1 MKTIRIRAARQNNL
15 KSVDIDIPRNMIVVF
30 TGVSGSGKSSLVF
43 ETINAEAQR
52 QLYGTFST
60 FVQGKLPR
68 IPKPDVDL
76 IENVS
81 PAIVLQQKRNVGGPR
96 STVGTTSEIY
106 TYLRLLFS
114 RIGEPFIG
122 ASTKFS
128 FNAPEGMCATCNGS
142 GHRMQIE
149 LDKIIDPT
157 KSLNDGAILF
167 SEFHVDSL
175 YWKFYAGSG
184 LFDNDLPLDDYP
196 ADLYQKLLYGEPE
209 QVVLGGDGAGLS
221 VTYEGVIPKINRLY
235 VHKNFD
241 QLSDRKR
248 KVIEA
253 HMAVRACEACGG
265 ARIKQEALS
274 VTINGKNIDAVSHF
288 EIDQLI
294 EFVEAIDDPRA
305 EMVVDHIRRKS
316 QHLAEIGLSYL
327 SLSRQIGTLSGGEAQ
342 RVKLANQ
349 LGSSLT
355 EMLYIMDEP
364 STGLHARDVS
374 QLNKLLLKLRDRGNT
389 VLVVEHD
396 PDVIEIADHVIDV
409 GPRAGVHG
417 GQIMFEGSYP
427 ELLQSECLTGR
438 GLNTKPKAKEK
449 FRTPSGHFPIRDAR
463 SHNLKGIDVDIPKGV
478 FVCVTGVAG
487 SGKSSLINIEFL
499 RQHPEAVTVDQSG
512 IGRSSRSNAVTYT
525 GAFDDIREVFARA
538 NKVSAKLF
546 SFNSRGACPRCK
558 GLGYTETEMAFLDPV
573 KTTCE
578 DCEGKRYSPQ
588 TLGYLYKG
596 RSIAD
601 VLELS
606 VEEAIPVF
614 DSAEIKHK
622 LDLLRQVG
630 LGYLTLGQPL
640 STLSGGEC
648 QRVKLSSEL
657 HKSGNIYV
665 LDEPTTGLH
674 ITDVSKI
681 VEIIE
686 MLTDRGNSAIVIEH
700 NLDVIMQADWI
711 IDIGP
716 DGGRDGG
723 ELIFEGTP
731 KEMLESGQTATAKF
745 LRRYVNS
752 SNVHGRS

>member
-1 MKTIRIRAARQNNL
+1 MAEIFIRGARQNNL
-15 KSVDIDIPRNMIVVF
+15 KDIDIDIPRNKIVLF

-81 PAIVLQQKRNVGGPR
+81 PAIVLQQKRNVGGSR

-114 RIGEPFIG
+114 RVGEPVIG
-122 ASTKFS
+122 ASTNFS
-128 FNAPEGMCATCNGS
+128 FNSPDGMCLTCNGS
-142 GHRMQIE
+142 SHTMQIE

-157 KSLNDGAILF
+157 KSLNAGAILF
-167 SEFHVDSL
+167 SEFYVDSI

-184 LFDNDLPLDDYP
+184 LFDNDMPLDQYP
-196 ADLYQKLLYGEPE
+196 PDLYQKLLFGEPE
-209 QVVLGGDGAGLS
+209 QITLGGDGAGLS
-221 VTYEGVIPKINRLY
+221 VTYEGVITKINRLY
-235 VHKNFD
+235 VNKNFD
-241 QLSDRKR
+241 ELSDRKR
-248 KVIEA
+248 KTIEA
-253 HMAVRACEACGG
+253 HMAVQTCETCNG
-265 ARIKQEALS
+265 ARLNQAALD
-274 VTINGKNIDAVSHF
+274 VTINGKNIDAVSHY

-294 EFVEAIDDPRA
+294 AFVDAIDDPRA
-305 EMVVDHIRRKS
+305 EMVVDQIRKKS

-327 SLSRQIGTLSGGEAQ
+327 SLSRQLGTLSGGEAQ

-374 QLNKLLLKLRDRGNT
+374 QLNSLLRKLRDRGNT

-409 GPRAGVHG
+409 GPKAGVHG
-417 GQIMFEGSYP
+417 GQIMFEGSYQA
-427 ELLQSECLTGR
+427 LLASGCLTGR
-438 GLNTKPKAKEK
+438 GLMAKPKVKETYRVAK
-449 FRTPSGHFPIRDAR
+449 GYFPIRDAR
-463 SHNLKGIDVDIPKGV
+463 SNNLKGVDVDIPKGV

-487 SGKSSLINIEFL
+487 SGKSSIINTEFL
-499 RQHPEAVTVDQSG
+499 KQHPEAITVDQSG
-512 IGRSSRSNAVTYT
+512 IGRSSRSNAMTYT
-525 GAFDDIREVFARA
+525 GAFDDIRRVFANA

-546 SFNSRGACPRCK
+546 SFNSKGACPRCK

-578 DCEGKRYSPQ
+578 ECEGKRYSLE
-588 TLGYLYKG
+588 TLNHLYKG

-601 VLELS
+601 VLDLS

-614 DSAEIKHK
+614 DDPDIRHK
-622 LDLLRQVG
+622 LELLRQVG

-674 ITDVSKI
+674 VTDVARI
-681 VEIIE
+681 VDIIE
-686 MLTDRGNSAIVIEH
+686 MLTDRGNSVIVIEH

-723 ELIFEGTP
+723 ELVFEGTP
-731 KEMLESGQTATAKF
+731 KQMIAEGQTATSEF
-745 LRRYVNS
+745 LKRYV
-752 SNVHGRS
+752 G

>member
-1 MKTIRIRAARQNNL
+1 MTDISIRGARQNNL
-15 KSVDIDIPRNMIVVF
+15 KDVDIDIPRNRIVVF

-81 PAIVLQQKRNVGGPR
+81 PAIVLQQKRNVGGSR

-114 RIGEPFIG
+114 RVGEPVIG
-122 ASTKFS
+122 ASTNFS
-128 FNAPEGMCATCNGS
+128 FNSPDGMCLTCNGS
-142 GHRMQIE
+142 GQTMQIE

-167 SEFHVDSL
+167 SEFYVDSI

-184 LFDNDLPLDDYP
+184 LFDNDLPLDQYP
-196 ADLYQKLLYGEPE
+196 PDLYQKLLYGEPE
-209 QVVLGGDGAGLS
+209 QVVLGNDPAGLT
-221 VTYEGVIPKINRLY
+221 VTYEGVITKINRLY

-241 QLSDRKR
+241 EMSDRKR
-248 KVIEA
+248 RTIEA
-253 HMAVRACEACGG
+253 HMAVQTCETCKG
-265 ARIKQEALS
+265 ARLNQAALE
-274 VTINGKNIDAVSHF
+274 VTINGKNIDTVSHY

-294 EFVEAIDDPRA
+294 EFVDAINDPRA
-305 EMVVDHIRRKS
+305 EMVVDQIRQKS

-327 SLSRQIGTLSGGEAQ
+327 SLSRQLGTLSGGEAQ

-374 QLNKLLLKLRDRGNT
+374 QLNRLLKKLRDRGNT

-409 GPRAGVHG
+409 GPKAGVHG
-417 GQIMFEGSYP
+417 GRIMFEGSYS
-427 ELLQSECLTGR
+427 ELLASDSLTGR
-438 GLNTKPKAKEK
+438 GLTAKPAVKESFRPAK
-449 FRTPSGHFPIRDAR
+449 GHFPIRDAR
-463 SHNLKGIDVDIPKGV
+463 SHNLKGVDVDIPKGV

-487 SGKSSLINIEFL
+487 SGKSSIINTEFL
-499 RQHPEAVTVDQSG
+499 KQHPEAITVDQSG
-512 IGRSSRSNAVTYT
+512 IGRSSRSNAMTYT
-525 GAFDDIREVFARA
+525 GAFDDIRRVFAETNR
-538 NKVSAKLF
+538 VSAKLF
-546 SFNSRGACPRCK
+546 SFNSKGACPRCK

-578 DCEGKRYSPQ
+578 ECEGKRYSPE
-588 TLGYLYKG
+588 TLSHLYKG

-601 VLELS
+601 VLDLS
-606 VEEAIPVF
+606 VEEAIGVF
-614 DSAEIKHK
+614 DDPDIRQK
-622 LDLLRQVG
+622 LELLREVG

-674 ITDVSKI
+674 VTDVAKI

-686 MLTDRGNSAIVIEH
+686 KLTDRGNSVIVIEH

-723 ELIFEGTP
+723 ELVFEGTP
-731 KEMLESGQTATAKF
+731 QQMIHQGRTATSEF
-745 LRRYVNS
+745 LRRYAQ
-752 SNVHGRS
+752 